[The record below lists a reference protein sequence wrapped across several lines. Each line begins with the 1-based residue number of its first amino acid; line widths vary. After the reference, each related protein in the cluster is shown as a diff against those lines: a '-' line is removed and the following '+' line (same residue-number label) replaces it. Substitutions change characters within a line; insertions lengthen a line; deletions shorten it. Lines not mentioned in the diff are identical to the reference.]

1 LSRSRNG
8 RPKRNVL
15 PGVVILMTGWAM
27 SAHPQQL
34 ELSTMVHSV
43 FGYTLMAAGAAR
55 VIEISFVLKDS
66 RGSGEVN
73 SWQHLPPFLLY
84 ASGFLFMGATEEQM
98 QLLSDAG
105 VTHVAYILILY
116 SIAFLLYLFV
126 NILLYVYA
134 SHAWPD
140 DESNGL
146 RPSSSRGGGR
156 SLSTAGPSGSGG
168 HSRKVSTLNGLGMNG
183 SAGNVNGHVNGSAR
197 LPRHR
202 GTDSQQVRDA
212 EEFELEGLIS
222 DDGEEMSSPAVR
234 QKEGGV
240 ALA

>member
-1 LSRSRNG
+1 
-8 RPKRNVL
+8 
-15 PGVVILMTGWAM
+15 
-27 SAHPQQL
+27 
-34 ELSTMVHSV
+34 
-43 FGYTLMAAGAAR
+43 
-55 VIEISFVLKDS
+55 
-66 RGSGEVN
+66 
-73 SWQHLPPFLLY
+73 
-84 ASGFLFMGATEEQM
+84 M

-146 RPSSSRGGGR
+146 RPVTSSGGLR
-156 SLSTAGPSGSGG
+156 TSSVAGPSSGAAG
-168 HSRKVSTLNGLGMNG
+168 AEHSRKPSTVAGLGMNG
-183 SAGNVNGHVNGSAR
+183 SAGNINGSAR
-197 LPRHR
+197 SPRHR
-202 GTDSQQVRDA
+202 GMASQQVRDA

-222 DDGEEMSSPAVR
+222 DDGEDMGSSAVGK
-234 QKEGGV
+234 KEGGV